1 MRWLFDSLVNFCFI
15 YFLLNVEELS
25 YCFSFF
31 SFNRNFDFFLSVMTN
46 IKTKCGIIYKKKK
59 KKIPMRA
66 CDDERM
72 IMSGLMM

>member
-1 MRWLFDSLVNFCFI
+1 
-15 YFLLNVEELS
+15 
-25 YCFSFF
+25 
-31 SFNRNFDFFLSVMTN
+31 MTN
-46 IKTKCGIIYKKKK
+46 IKTKCVIIYKKKKKK

>member
-1 MRWLFDSLVNFCFI
+1 
-15 YFLLNVEELS
+15 
-25 YCFSFF
+25 
-31 SFNRNFDFFLSVMTN
+31 MTN
-46 IKTKCGIIYKKKK
+46 IKTKCGIIYKKK

>member
-1 MRWLFDSLVNFCFI
+1 
-15 YFLLNVEELS
+15 
-25 YCFSFF
+25 
-31 SFNRNFDFFLSVMTN
+31 MTN
-46 IKTKCGIIYKKKK
+46 IKTKCGIIYKKKKK

>member
-1 MRWLFDSLVNFCFI
+1 MRYYLQ
-15 YFLLNVEELS
+15 
-25 YCFSFF
+25 
-31 SFNRNFDFFLSVMTN
+31 
-46 IKTKCGIIYKKKK
+46 KKKKK